1 MTESKSHK
9 TIAASG
15 SIAVHAALA
24 ILLMLALKDCGG
36 GSGGGNQYMALNV
49 AALGDSDMGSGDDP
63 GAPSASAPTPQEPV
77 EEEQVETQD
86 DAPVVAPK
94 TETTKPKET
103 KPKETTK
110 PVETTKPKETTNN
123 TVNNALDALNNNKPG
138 GGSGQSNP
146 GGNEGRPDG
155 SISGKGIFSGGGGS
169 GNWAL
174 SGRTMSSPPSL
185 DERPQSE
192 ATIVVSILVDRTG
205 KVVSASIQDYTGGTE
220 GRAKLEE
227 LAMKAARSAS
237 FSANPNGP
245 INQKGTITINF
256 KLK

>member
-49 AALGDSDMGSGDDP
+49 AALGDSDMGSGEDP
-63 GAPSASAPTPQEPV
+63 GAPAPSASAPQEPV

-103 KPKETTK
+103 KPKETK
-110 PVETTKPKETTNN
+110 PTETKPKETTNN
-123 TVNNALDALNNNKPG
+123 TVNNALDALNNNSKPG
-138 GGSGQSNP
+138 GGSGDSKP

-155 SISGKGIFSGGGGS
+155 SITGKGIFSGGGGS

-192 ATIVVSILVDRTG
+192 ATIIVSILVDRTG
-205 KVVSASIQDYTGGTE
+205 KVVSASVQDYTGGTE

-227 LAMKAARSAS
+227 LALKAARSAR
-237 FSANPNGP
+237 FSANPDGP

>member
-63 GAPSASAPTPQEPV
+63 GAPAPSASAPQEPV

-103 KPKETTK
+103 KPKETK
-110 PVETTKPKETTNN
+110 PTETKPKETTNN
-123 TVNNALDALNNNKPG
+123 TVNNALDALNNKPG
-138 GGSGQSNP
+138 GGSGQTKP

-155 SISGKGIFSGGGGS
+155 SISGKGIFNGGGGS

-174 SGRTMSSPPSL
+174 SGRTMSTPPSL

-192 ATIVVSILVDRTG
+192 ATVVVSILVDRTG
-205 KVVSASIQDYTGGTE
+205 KVVSASIQKYDAEGTE

-227 LAMKAARSAS
+227 LALKAARSAR
-237 FSANPNGP
+237 FSANPDGP

>member
-24 ILLMLALKDCGG
+24 ILLMLALKDGGG

-63 GAPSASAPTPQEPV
+63 GAPAPSASAPQEPV

-103 KPKETTK
+103 KPKETK
-110 PVETTKPKETTNN
+110 PTETKPKETTNN
-123 TVNNALDALNNNKPG
+123 TVNNALDALNTKPG
-138 GGSGQSNP
+138 GGSGQTKP

-155 SISGKGIFSGGGGS
+155 SISGKGVFSGGGGS
-169 GNWAL
+169 GNWSL

-205 KVVSASIQDYTGGTE
+205 KVVSASVQDYTGGTE

-227 LAMKAARSAS
+227 LALKAARSAR
-237 FSANPNGP
+237 FSGNPDGP